1 MPFLS
6 EFSSAGG
13 APGYRLR
20 LITGK
25 FIDDNPEP
33 VAIRDFTVQ
42 NGNFMITTTDS
53 KVYIGRSVNR
63 LERAYTGG
71 GNFGDFVLA
80 NQVTRDVYIGGDPYG
95 TQFTSAIGT
104 YATSTTTSPYI
115 REYDGID
122 NYYGPTAATTLSTDS
137 KGTLNNESTGA
148 ISKFIVSPAGRLFY
162 VSVGAQTLTTR
173 TIRIYEWDPL
183 SYTFQLSTFTN
194 NSGNNISLTAGRVAT
209 GTSTG
214 NVAEILLSINDL
226 VSTIEQA
233 GNSLVMYFGINGIM
247 YQLEISGTG
256 EAVVTLSP
264 FVPSASISSY
274 SGSYD
279 LAINTNPTARRA
291 ILMPK
296 ARHNSFYLYFNGTGW
311 QNLVTDTFNKPLNQF
326 RGAAYSI
333 TSGRFYTISSAN
345 PSYSPGVIHWTTTP
359 DILDSW
365 QPDTN
370 TDIKMCYYLRN
381 DSGSAYASTGATTK
395 TPTANQEIVSA
406 PTECLIQKL
415 S

>member
-6 EFSSAGG
+6 EFSSGGG

-63 LERAYTGG
+63 LERAFTSG
-71 GNFGDFVLA
+71 GNFGDFVRA
-80 NQVTRDVYIGGDPYG
+80 NEVTRDVYIGGDPYG

-104 YATSTTTSPYI
+104 YASSTVTRPYI
-115 REYDGID
+115 REYVDND
-122 NYYGPTAATTLSTDS
+122 NYYESTSTITTDS
-137 KGTLNNESTGA
+137 KNPLNIESTGA
-148 ISKFIVSPAGRLFY
+148 ISKFIVSPDGRLFY
-162 VSVGAQTLTTR
+162 VSVGAVTLTTR
-173 TIRIYEWDPL
+173 VIRIYEWNP
-183 SYTFQLSTFTN
+183 STYTFQLSTFTN
-194 NSGNNISLTAGRVAT
+194 NSGNNILLTNGVTAT
-209 GTSTG
+209 DTTTG
-214 NVAEILLSINDL
+214 NSVEIILSTTDF

-233 GNSLVMYFGINGIM
+233 GNSLVMYFARTGLL

-256 EAVVTLSP
+256 EAVVTNSP
-264 FVPSASISSY
+264 LFNVGAISSY
-274 SGSYD
+274 TGAYD

-296 ARHNSFYLYFNGTGW
+296 IRQQSLYLYFDGTNW
-311 QNLVTDTFNKPLNQF
+311 RNLATNTTNKPINQF
-326 RGAAYSI
+326 RGAAYSS
-333 TSGRFYTISSAN
+333 TSDRFYTISSSN
-345 PSYSPGVIHWTTTP
+345 PAYSVGALHWTTTP
-359 DILDSW
+359 DIEESW

-381 DSGSAYASTGATTK
+381 DSGSAYASTGSTTK
-395 TPTANQEIVSA
+395 IPNATQEILSA

-415 S
+415 T